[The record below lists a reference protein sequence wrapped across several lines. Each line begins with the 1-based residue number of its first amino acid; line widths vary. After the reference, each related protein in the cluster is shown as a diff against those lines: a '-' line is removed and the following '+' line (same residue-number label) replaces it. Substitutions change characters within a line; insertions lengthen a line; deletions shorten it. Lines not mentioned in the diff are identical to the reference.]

1 MALHIPLQLARVV
14 LHKLRPQQ
22 MVVMAQILYL
32 LPSHQLAVVRAAAQ
46 LPALL
51 VRLVDREEVQ
61 ETAEQVE
68 LLVLAQQIKVLR
80 VAHQLARREITLV
93 PVVVAQ
99 VLRLQ
104 A

>member
-32 LPSHQLAVVRAAAQ
+32 LPLHQLAVVRAAAQ

-51 VRLVDREEVQ
+51 VLLVDREEVQ
-61 ETAEQVE
+61 ETAGQVE
-68 LLVLAQQIKVLR
+68 LLEQALQIKVTPE
-80 VAHQLARREITLV
+80 AHQRAQREITLV
-93 PVVVAQ
+93 PVVVVQ